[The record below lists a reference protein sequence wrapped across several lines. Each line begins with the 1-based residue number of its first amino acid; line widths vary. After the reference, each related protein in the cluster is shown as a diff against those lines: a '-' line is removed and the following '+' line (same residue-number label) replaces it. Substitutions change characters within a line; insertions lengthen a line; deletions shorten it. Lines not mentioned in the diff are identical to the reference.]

1 MGSSTTTVHITA
13 ETAEKLRAEAQTAP
27 RDRWSYRPSFEDL
40 LLTEAVQT
48 WRDEEANRH
57 DNARAGAPLMLT
69 AVAPAMKVEQFH
81 AAFDDN
87 LDASII
93 QPILS
98 DDSVVAKTRTLTVEV
113 RGELIAG
120 LRRGDFQAQRQ
131 LRAEVLAVVPASEL
145 GDLKVVTLP
154 APRKPV
160 AQATEGRAETKYRI
174 TGVSHSYNREVNAIL
189 NQRFDSMSQARLV
202 AVALMDQHPELPDL
216 SIEGGIV
223 RDSQAGRKLVT
234 VTRPAVD
241 GKVKVEVTTHTL
253 KAKQTIVGYDV
264 TFWYGD

>member
-1 MGSSTTTVHITA
+1 MGSSTTTVHVTA
-13 ETAEKLRAEAQTAP
+13 ATADKLRVQAPATP

-57 DNARAGAPLMLT
+57 DSPRGGAPLML
-69 AVAPAMKVEQFH
+69 APVAPALRAYQFD
-81 AAFDDN
+81 AAFDEN
-87 LDASII
+87 LDRSII
-93 QPILS
+93 QPIVS
-98 DDSVVAKTRTLTVEV
+98 DDSVVTKTRTVTVEV

-120 LRRGDFQAQRQ
+120 LRRGDWDAQRQ
-131 LRAEVLAVVPASEL
+131 LRAELLAVAPASEL
-145 GDLKVVTLP
+145 GDVKVLALP

-160 AQATEGRAETKYRI
+160 AQATEGKAQTKYRI

-189 NQRFDSMSQARLV
+189 NQRFDSMSQARQV

-216 SIEGGIV
+216 SIEGEIL
-223 RDSQAGRKLVT
+223 RDSEAGRKLVT
-234 VTRPAVD
+234 VTRPTVD
-241 GKVKVEVTTHTL
+241 GKVKVEVTTHTV

-264 TFWYGD
+264 TFWYHH